1 MFHKRRGR
9 VSAHGQR
16 GNQRTL
22 SILLGVFAMVAAYSA
37 ARAQATPHI
46 EWEVYNRFR
55 FYKNPQIFR
64 DYLNVARRTAA
75 AGAAEW
81 TLNTENALQT
91 QADNEKAGWAA
102 NTVGPQDLCW
112 NRGTLRYDGCGSEA
126 GYILPKTI
134 TILARLANAP
144 TFETA
149 TCLWTLA
156 APQGGSTTSGGPCA
170 GAKIDIPFTADGAA
184 APQLS
189 VVIQPGGA
197 GARPDDCPR
206 DDRHSRLSHRRD
218 GRFIRRGSRQ
228 SRYSRADRRA
238 ADEMR
243 SPTSPSGGSP
253 PIIIRRTIRAGS
265 TFPFARASARRGAER
280 AKRNGSTSAASVRS
294 TVRNFAQ
301 LCILPPRCSTIR

>member
-46 EWEVYNRFR
+46 EWEVYNQFR

-126 GYILPKTI
+126 DYILPKTI

-197 GARPDDCPR
+197 GAVPTIAQRR
-206 DDRHSRLSHRRD
+206 SAFAIISSSGWAIHSARESAIPI
-218 GRFIRRGSRQ
+218 FPRGSP
-228 SRYSRADRRA
+228 A